1 MSKKRRKKSTKKI
14 SRFRLIL
21 LLALLL
27 AAVAYARLSPVQPGL
42 TPGFTLD
49 PPQVP
54 LGPTP
59 TLPTLAAAECVPRT
73 TARQTGLVTRV
84 IDGDTIDVQLANG
97 ETQRVR
103 YIGMDTPERGE
114 LFFQE
119 STAVNSEFVV
129 GQNVT
134 LVRDVSATDRF
145 GRLLRYVFAGEV
157 FVNYELVAQ
166 GYATAVTFPPDV
178 ACQETFLQAE
188 RTAREA
194 NLGLWAGEE

>member
-1 MSKKRRKKSTKKI
+1 
-14 SRFRLIL
+14 
-21 LLALLL
+21 
-27 AAVAYARLSPVQPGL
+27 
-42 TPGFTLD
+42 
-49 PPQVP
+49 
-54 LGPTP
+54 
-59 TLPTLAAAECVPRT
+59 VPRT